1 MSLQIYY
8 QENSVSLGSIQDLR
22 YRREEMEKEQN
33 ESDDSDYQPYI
44 PLKERRKEKLQRLG
58 RLAVLQEKEKKEKY
72 KSSTDVETDEFEDE
86 FGRKNNVSLLDQ
98 HNELKK
104 KAEARK
110 ESALEK
116 QLKEEEKILESVAE
130 KRALMGVAEL
140 AKGIQ
145 YEEPIKTGW
154 KPPRYILEMPE
165 KRHERVRRKYRILV
179 EGEDVVPPIK
189 TFKEMKF
196 PKGIIQGLKKKGI
209 SKPTPIQMQGLPTV
223 LSGRDMIG
231 IAFTGSG
238 KTLVFVL
245 PIIMFAMEQEKH
257 LPFLQEEGPYGLI
270 ICPSRELAKQTYEIL
285 SYYGQCLSNEGL
297 PDLRCCLCIGG
308 TSVQD
313 QLKVI
318 KKSPQEKKFL
328 GSDICWMWEELGAS
342 FCPPIFSP
350 E

>member
-1 MSLQIYY
+1 MSDRKRNIE
-8 QENSVSLGSIQDLR
+8 ENSDSNEFKR
-22 YRREEMEKEQN
+22 YRRDDGEEEKG
-33 ESDDSDYQPYI
+33 SDDSDYQPYI
-44 PLKERRKEKLQRLG
+44 PLKERRKEKLHRLG
-58 RLAVLQEKEKKEKY
+58 RLAVLQEKEKC
-72 KSSTDVETDEFEDE
+72 KSSSDIETDENEDD

-145 YEEPIKTGW
+145 YQEPIKTGW
-154 KPPRYILEMPE
+154 RPPRYILEMSE

-179 EGEDVVPPIK
+179 EGEDIVPPIK

-209 SKPTPIQMQGLPTV
+209 TKPTPIQMQGLPAV

-270 ICPSRELAKQTYEIL
+270 ICPSRELAKANI
-285 SYYGQCLSNEGL
+285 
-297 PDLRCCLCIGG
+297 
-308 TSVQD
+308 
-313 QLKVI
+313 
-318 KKSPQEKKFL
+318 
-328 GSDICWMWEELGAS
+328 
-342 FCPPIFSP
+342 
-350 E
+350 